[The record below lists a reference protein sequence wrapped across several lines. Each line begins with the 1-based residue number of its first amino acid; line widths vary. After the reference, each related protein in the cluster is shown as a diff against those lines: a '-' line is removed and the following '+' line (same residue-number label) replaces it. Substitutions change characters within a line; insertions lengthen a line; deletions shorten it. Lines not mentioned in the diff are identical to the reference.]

1 LTGSIGPPA
10 DKDHCDLSKLEAFR
24 GLSPSLIAELETICR
39 PMTYPAETTL
49 IGMEETPEY
58 FGYVRRGILRMQ
70 RIHLDGTGQIVGLVA
85 EGDVFG
91 PLFEG
96 ISEVAIESVTEVSV
110 LHFRR
115 GPFEALMSRSVELE
129 HFMLQKLMIDLD
141 RTRDWMLVLLN
152 RKVTERLAG
161 FLVVLCIRY
170 ANVDHLVR
178 WDDGRLEIRVPISRC
193 DLASLLGTRVE
204 SVSRAFSALAKR
216 GIIHPKTPYL
226 VEVRDVRQLLEE
238 AGGEIMGTVTGLRG

>member
-1 LTGSIGPPA
+1 MTRATGSPA
-10 DKDHCDLSKLEAFR
+10 DKDDCDLSKLEAFS
-24 GLSPSLIAELETICR
+24 GLSQPLVAELEKICR

-49 IGMEETPEY
+49 IGMGETPEY

-70 RIHLDGTGQIVGLVA
+70 RVHLDGTGQIVGLVA

-96 ISEVAIESVTEVSV
+96 ISEVAIESVTEVSI
-110 LHFRR
+110 LNFRR

-129 HFMLQKLMIDLD
+129 QFMLQKLMIDLD

-216 GIIHPKTPYL
+216 GIIHSKTPYL
-226 VEVRDVRQLLEE
+226 VEVRDVRKLLEE
-238 AGGEIMGTVTGLRG
+238 AGGEITSAVTGLRI